1 MTSRYVKVITEI
13 QQQQEALQSIID
25 AKKAELEAL
34 QIEIPELEAQ
44 LVGLIE
50 LYTNTQLLQAVQ
62 TDTTNSIVVSSPT
75 VVSNPL
81 NFTELT

>member
-13 QQQQEALQSIID
+13 QDQKETLQSIIN
-25 AKKAELEAL
+25 AKKIELEAL

>member
-1 MTSRYVKVITEI
+1 YVKVITEI

>member
-1 MTSRYVKVITEI
+1 MNRYVKVITEI